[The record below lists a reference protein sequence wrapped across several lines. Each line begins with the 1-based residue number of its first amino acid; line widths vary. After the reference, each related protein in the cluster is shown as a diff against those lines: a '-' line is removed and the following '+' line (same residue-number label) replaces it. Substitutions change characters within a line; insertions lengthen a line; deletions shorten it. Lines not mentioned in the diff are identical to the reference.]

1 MEGAKATAH
10 YASTL
15 YTLCSGLP
23 AIVRGARCV
32 LQCLRDGWGTML
44 QRVPLR
50 CNMVFARARLHEAM
64 TDDAKSAAVK
74 QLQDALKD
82 MEKWQLV
89 GRREWDDA
97 VS

>member
-1 MEGAKATAH
+1 
-10 YASTL
+10 
-15 YTLCSGLP
+15 
-23 AIVRGARCV
+23 
-32 LQCLRDGWGTML
+32 ML

-50 CNMVFARARLHEAM
+50 CNMVLARTRLHEAM